1 MKVAVSEAGLFLS
14 VFLGMSLPGLFGMV
28 SRVGGMAACGV
39 SMVGGFL
46 VLSALMMLRRFSVV
60 ARGIGMVFRCLP
72 MVFRCFFGH
81 NIHLRTRSPA
91 GQPG

>member
-1 MKVAVSEAGLFLS
+1 
-14 VFLGMSLPGLFGMV
+14 
-28 SRVGGMAACGV
+28 
-39 SMVGGFL
+39 MVGGL
-46 VLSALMMLRRFSVV
+46 IVLSALMMLRRFSVV

-81 NIHLRTRSPA
+81 NIHPPNKKSPA

>member
-1 MKVAVSEAGLFLS
+1 
-14 VFLGMSLPGLFGMV
+14 
-28 SRVGGMAACGV
+28 MAACGV

-81 NIHLRTRSPA
+81 NIHLRTRKARQGSRA
-91 GQPG
+91 EVLTVG